1 MSKNPYEGKPLKVD
15 ADKWVSESMKQYDRD
30 VEQEE
35 KVRLSITIPRSHHEE
50 IIGILPSLYGQ
61 KLGKHNRPRKPTIT
75 DYITRLIADDL
86 ERRRIKN

>member
-1 MSKNPYEGKPLKVD
+1 MKDIYGDKNEKAERWAEEPK
-15 ADKWVSESMKQYDRD
+15 KQYADIGK
-30 VEQEE
+30 EE
-35 KVRLSITIPRSHHEE
+35 MVRLSISIPRSHHEE

-86 ERRRIKN
+86 ERRRIKD